1 MLCFWSFKSIVFK
14 KDLVIKMKILV
25 TGGSGFIGQ
34 HIAEMFASEGHEII
48 VIDKRKNKWPF
59 LYENIFLVKEDI
71 RNYGKIKNH
80 FDDVDYVFHE
90 AALVSVPESMK
101 KPNET
106 VDNNVK
112 GTVNILKA
120 AVEKNVKKVIF
131 ASSCA
136 VYGMNDKIPL
146 NENAITDPL
155 SPYAISKLS
164 AEYFLKMYNEEFG
177 IKTTSLRYFN
187 VYGPRQDYSSQYSA
201 VIPIF
206 VNNALQDKDL
216 IIYGD
221 GKQTR
226 DFVYVDDV
234 INANKM
240 VMNRGDGEVF
250 NAGTESKVSLNRLA
264 QQIIDLTNSDSKIV
278 YKQGRDGEVKYSL
291 SDISKISQIG
301 FKPEINLKE
310 GLEKL
315 ITFFEET

>member
-1 MLCFWSFKSIVFK
+1 
-14 KDLVIKMKILV
+14 MKILV

-34 HIAEMFASEGHEII
+34 HIAEMFASEEHEAI
-48 VIDKRKNKWPF
+48 VIDKRKNTWPF
-59 LYENIFLVKEDI
+59 LYNNILLVEEDI
-71 RNYGKIKNH
+71 RNYDQIKNY
-80 FDDVDYVFHE
+80 FEDVDYIFHE

-101 KPNET
+101 KPNLT
-106 VDNNVK
+106 IDNNIN

-136 VYGMNDKIPL
+136 IYGMNDKIPL
-146 NENAITDPL
+146 NENEKAYPL

-201 VIPIF
+201 VISIF

-216 IIYGD
+216 IVYGD
-221 GKQTR
+221 GSQTR
-226 DFVYVDDV
+226 DFVYIDDV
-234 INANKM
+234 VKANKM
-240 VMNRGDGEVF
+240 VMNQGDGEIF
-250 NAGTESKVSLNRLA
+250 NVGFGEKASISELA
-264 QQIIDLTNSDSKIV
+264 KEIIELTNSDSKII
-278 YKQGRDGEVKYSL
+278 YKQARYGEVKHSL
-291 SDISKISQIG
+291 ADITKISQIG
-301 FKPEINLKE
+301 FKPEINFKE

-315 ITFFEET
+315 IAFFKKC

>member
-1 MLCFWSFKSIVFK
+1 MAV
-14 KDLVIKMKILV
+14 
-25 TGGSGFIGQ
+25 
-34 HIAEMFASEGHEII
+34 
-48 VIDKRKNKWPF
+48 F

-71 RNYGKIKNH
+71 RNHGKIKNH

-90 AALVSVPESMK
+90 VALVSVPESMK

-106 VDNNVK
+106 IDNNVK
-112 GTVNILKA
+112 GIVNILKV

-131 ASSCA
+131 TSSCA
-136 VYGMNDKIPL
+136 VYSMNDKISL

-155 SPYAISKLS
+155 SLYAISKLS

-177 IKTTSLRYFN
+177 IKTTFLCYFN

-250 NAGTESKVSLNRLA
+250 NVGTESKVSLN
-264 QQIIDLTNSDSKIV
+264 T
-278 YKQGRDGEVKYSL
+278 
-291 SDISKISQIG
+291 
-301 FKPEINLKE
+301 
-310 GLEKL
+310 
-315 ITFFEET
+315 